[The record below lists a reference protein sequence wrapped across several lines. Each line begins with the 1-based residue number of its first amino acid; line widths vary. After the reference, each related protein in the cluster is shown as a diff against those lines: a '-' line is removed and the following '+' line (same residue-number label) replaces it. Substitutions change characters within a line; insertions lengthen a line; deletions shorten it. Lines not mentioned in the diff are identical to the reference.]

1 MFCQYRELLG
11 RPREGLHAY
20 RFYDFAIVDI
30 MLTFLGAWIISYF
43 TKWPYHYTLPSLFLT
58 GIVLHRL
65 FCVQTTLDRL
75 IGVYL

>member
-11 RPREGLHAY
+11 RPREGFHAY
-20 RFYDFAIVDI
+20 RLYDFAIVDVI
-30 MLTFLGAWIISYF
+30 LTFLGAWVISYF
-43 TKWPYHYTLPSLFLT
+43 TEWSYYYTLPALFLT

-75 IGVYL
+75 IGLYL